1 MKAKTKNEQ
10 LRRYKGNWATFEIM
24 KTLIKNRRIYWK
36 RIKSADQS
44 DGEQGP
50 GDEEGEEGNNDEEG
64 NADEG
69 GNADGEGEGN
79 ADDDDWYVEMEGNA
93 DGEGE
98 GNADGEG
105 TTGDLEGDE
114 EETEK
119 NKGDSDSPTSKSATT
134 SKSVAS
140 KSATTSKSTASKS
153 TASKPATTSKP
164 TTVGLAGIKRKAPED
179 EDHGADQV
187 VPATGRR
194 ISARQSKKR
203 KLWMMTNILIYYIG
217 YCCDFKRQRLFFFG
231 LNTPKLYV

>member
-10 LRRYKGNWATFEIM
+10 LQRYKGNWATFEIM
-24 KTLIKNRRIYWK
+24 KTLIKNRRIYRK
-36 RIKSADQS
+36 QIGSADQS

-50 GDEEGEEGNNDEEG
+50 GDEEGEEGN
-64 NADEG
+64 ADEA

-79 ADDDDWYVEMEGNA
+79 ANDDWYANGEGKGNADDDWYA

-114 EETEK
+114 EETDK
-119 NKGDSDSPTSKSATT
+119 NKGDSDSPT

-153 TASKPATTSKP
+153 VTTSKS
-164 TTVGLAGIKRKAPED
+164 TMVGLAGIKRKAPED

-194 ISARQSKKR
+194 NSARQSK
-203 KLWMMTNILIYYIG
+203 
-217 YCCDFKRQRLFFFG
+217 
-231 LNTPKLYV
+231 